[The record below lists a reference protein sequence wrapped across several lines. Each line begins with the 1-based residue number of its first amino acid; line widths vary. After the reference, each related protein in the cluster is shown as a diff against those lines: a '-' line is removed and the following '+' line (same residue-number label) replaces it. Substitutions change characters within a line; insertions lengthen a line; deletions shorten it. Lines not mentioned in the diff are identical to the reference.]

1 MKKNINKYSEG
12 FVANQ
17 AEKILTA
24 GKDKAEAEKAIS
36 EARKLCNLIS
46 EANGEKKVSYL
57 RKLIRLIIYAIDGM
71 WWSLPLMSAG
81 IGIIT
86 SFPFTIIDNII
97 LKQLLLKDLDTM
109 ITKLSRHHHKYD
121 EVTEEEAKKAI
132 EKLTIARDKLKR
144 NINKNN

>member
-24 GKDKAEAEKAIS
+24 GKDKAEA
-36 EARKLCNLIS
+36 
-46 EANGEKKVSYL
+46 
-57 RKLIRLIIYAIDGM
+57 
-71 WWSLPLMSAG
+71 
-81 IGIIT
+81 
-86 SFPFTIIDNII
+86 
-97 LKQLLLKDLDTM
+97 
-109 ITKLSRHHHKYD
+109 
-121 EVTEEEAKKAI
+121 KKAI